1 MKYSDLYRKEKT
13 VGFVKVMSGIKFLT
27 ASVIVTKISVTL
39 LGISSAMSFNI
50 IMRYEVQV
58 NTCRTFVRFYCL
70 KITMLCNKK
79 EIKTNIGP
87 HFLC

>member
-1 MKYSDLYRKEKT
+1 MKYTDLYRKAKT

-50 IMRYEVQV
+50 IMRYEVQL
-58 NTCRTFVRFYCL
+58 NTYKDIC
-70 KITMLCNKK
+70 KILLFKNNNVM
-79 EIKTNIGP
+79 
-87 HFLC
+87 